1 VAINI
6 DLIADVKGVIK
17 GTDKISDALDEVGDD
32 LKDLGKDG
40 DRLEDKVSKAFKNM
54 AEDARSSGK
63 DIGRHV
69 KAGTEKAG
77 EGLDELSRESASTAK
92 ESAASFGS
100 IEDAAG
106 ALQEVAANAFAGFG
120 PAGMAAG
127 LVAAAGIGLAV
138 SALTDN
144 ADKINEN
151 KEKMLDLAQ
160 TIRDNGGSLTDA
172 DYVRNME
179 DYGYAIQDTKEW
191 FEIFQDSAVSGFE
204 KLRKLAQDT
213 GLSTQDIFKG
223 GFGDKDDARKTLREV
238 TLQLEDLRAKKESVF
253 NATGSLLDPVD
264 ENAIQSLKDT
274 ETLIRNN
281 ITAQEEAEQAE
292 RDRKRAIEGTTEAL
306 REDIDALEKRADLMK
321 DSITSDLD
329 YRDGIDTLNAA
340 LKENGNTVDVNTTKG
355 RENQRAII
363 DQANVIEDM
372 AKASLEAGTP
382 IADVTAKFNAQKDT
396 LINQV
401 APAFGG
407 SKEAARKYIEQI
419 LKVPPLTK
427 TDVQLN
433 GVAAAEAQLRAFIN
447 QPREIPMHI
456 SPQGQAVENY
466 INGLNGRRVYIDVA
480 PKNGIA
486 ITN

>member
-1 VAINI
+1 VAIKI
-6 DLIADVKGVIK
+6 DLIADVKDVIK
-17 GTDKISDALDEVGDD
+17 GTDKVSDALDDVADD

-40 DRLEDKVSKAFKNM
+40 DRLEDKVSKAFKAM
-54 AEDARSSGK
+54 SEDARNSGK

-69 KAGTEKAG
+69 KDGTDKAG
-77 EGLDELSRESASTAK
+77 AGLDDLKSESASTAK
-92 ESAASFGS
+92 ESAASFAS

-106 ALQEVAANAFAGFG
+106 ALQEVAANAFVGFG

-138 SALTDN
+138 SALTDH

-151 KEKMLDLAQ
+151 KEKMLSLAQ
-160 TIRDNGGSLTDA
+160 TIRDNGGALTDA

-191 FEIFQDSAVSGFE
+191 FEIFQEDAVSGFE
-204 KLRKLAQDT
+204 RLRQLAEDT
-213 GLSTQDIFKG
+213 GIATSDIFKG
-223 GFGDKDDARKTLREV
+223 GFGDKNDARKTLREV
-238 TLQLEDLRAKKESVF
+238 TDQLEELRDKKEAVF
-253 NATGSLLDPVD
+253 NLEGALLAPVD
-264 ENAIQSLKDT
+264 EQALRSLEDT
-274 ETLIRNN
+274 ERLIREN
-281 ITAQEEAEQAE
+281 IQAQEDAEQTE

-306 REDIDALEKRADLMK
+306 REDINALEKRADLTK
-321 DSITSDLD
+321 DSITTDLD

-340 LKENGNTVDVNTTKG
+340 LAENGNTVDINTAKG

-372 AKASLEAGTP
+372 AKASLDAGTP
-382 IADVTAKFNAQKDT
+382 IADVTSKFNAQKDT

-419 LKVPPLTK
+419 LKVPPVTK
-427 TDVQLN
+427 TDVQLT
-433 GVAAAEAQLRAFIN
+433 GVASAEAQLRAFIN
-447 QPREIPMHI
+447 QPREIAMHI
-456 SPQGQAVENY
+456 SPNGQAVENY
-466 INGLNGRRVYIDVA
+466 IMGLNGRTISVDVA
-480 PKNGIA
+480 PRMGVG

>member
-1 VAINI
+1 MAINI
-6 DLIADVKGVIK
+6 DLVADVKGVIK
-17 GTDKISDALDEVGDD
+17 GTDKISDALDDVADD

-40 DRLEDKVSKAFKNM
+40 DRLEDKVSSAFKSRS
-54 AEDARSSGK
+54 EDARNAGK

-69 KAGTEKAG
+69 KDGTDKAG
-77 EGLDELSRESASTAK
+77 AGLDDLKSESASTAK
-92 ESAASFGS
+92 ESAASFAS

-106 ALQEVAANAFAGFG
+106 ALQEVAANAFVGFG

-138 SALTDN
+138 SALTEH

-151 KEKMLDLAQ
+151 KEKMLGLAQ
-160 TIRDNGGSLTDA
+160 TIRDNGGALTDA
-172 DYVRNME
+172 DYVKNMD
-179 DYGYAIQDTKEW
+179 DYGFAIQDTKEW
-191 FEIFQDSAVSGFE
+191 FEIFQADAVSGFE

-213 GLSTQDIFKG
+213 GIATSDIFKG
-223 GFGDKDDARKTLREV
+223 GFGDKDDARKTLKEV
-238 TLQLEDLRAKKESVF
+238 TDRLEKLRDKKEAVF
-253 NATGSLLDPVD
+253 NTTGSLLDPV
-264 ENAIQSLKDT
+264 EETALQSLKDT
-274 ETLIRNN
+274 EKLIRDN
-281 ITAQEEAEQAE
+281 IQAQEEAEQTE
-292 RDRKRAIEGTTEAL
+292 RDRKRAIEGTTQAL
-306 REDIDALEKRADLMK
+306 REDIDALEKRADLTK
-321 DSITSDLD
+321 DSITTDLD
-329 YRDGIDTLNAA
+329 YRDGIDTLAAA
-340 LKENGNTVDVNTTKG
+340 LKENGNTVDVNTAKG

-382 IADVTAKFNAQKDT
+382 IADVTSKFNAQKDT

-419 LKVPPLTK
+419 LKVPPVTK
-427 TDVQLN
+427 TDVQLT
-433 GVAAAEAQLRAFIN
+433 GVADAEAKLRAFIN
-447 QPREIPMHI
+447 QRREIPMHI

-466 INGLNGRRVYIDVA
+466 IQGLNGRKVFIDVA
-480 PKNGIA
+480 PRNGVG